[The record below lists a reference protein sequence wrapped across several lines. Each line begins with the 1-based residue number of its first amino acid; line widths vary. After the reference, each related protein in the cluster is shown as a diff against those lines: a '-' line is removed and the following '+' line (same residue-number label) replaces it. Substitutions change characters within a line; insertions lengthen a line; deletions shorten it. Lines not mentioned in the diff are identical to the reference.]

1 MNESES
7 APLIRRIEALSTPL
21 LPQATGVTPRLPRLE
36 GIRVLVFDIYGT
48 LLISASG
55 DIGLGGDRNETQ
67 AFAAALQAAGLKLE
81 NPEQLEHGPLLL
93 KEVIREHHRERRA
106 EGVEYPEVDI
116 LAVWSR
122 VLERLGLSL
131 DTAALQSLAVE
142 YECRV
147 NPVWPMPGLA
157 QLLSGLRRAGLRMGI
172 VSNAQFCTPL
182 MIQALLGKHPYELGF
197 TPEYCAWSHR
207 LLEAKPSTR
216 LYEQCLAALAEREGI
231 APREVLYVGNDQ
243 LKDIWPASASG
254 CRTAL
259 FAGDARSLRLREDDQ
274 RCNGVTPDAVVT
286 ELSQLGE
293 LLAVRLEPE

>member
-1 MNESES
+1 MNESEF
-7 APLIRRIEALSTPL
+7 APLIQRIEALSTPL
-21 LPQATGVTPRLPRLE
+21 QPQATGATPRLPRLE
-36 GIRVLVFDIYGT
+36 GIRALVFDIYGT

-67 AFAAALQAAGLKLE
+67 AFAAALQATGVKLE
-81 NPEQLEHGPLLL
+81 GPKQLEQGPLLL
-93 KEVIREHHRERRA
+93 KEVIQEHHRERRA
-106 EGVEYPEVDI
+106 NGVEYPEVDI
-116 LAVWSR
+116 LTAWSQT
-122 VLERLGLSL
+122 LERMELSL
-131 DTAALQSLAVE
+131 DAAELRSLAVE

-147 NPVWPMPGLA
+147 NPVWPMPELA
-157 QLLSGLRRAGLRMGI
+157 QLLTGLREAGLRMGI

-197 TPEYCAWSHR
+197 TPEYCVWSYR

-216 LYEQCLAALAEREGI
+216 LYEQCLAALAERENI

-259 FAGDARSLRLREDDQ
+259 FAGDARSLRLREDDE
-274 RCNGVTPDAVVT
+274 RCNGVTPDAVMT
-286 ELSQLGE
+286 KLGQLE
-293 LLAVRLEPE
+293 EVLAVRL

>member
-1 MNESES
+1 MNENEF

-21 LPQATGVTPRLPRLE
+21 LPQPTGVTPRLPRLK
-36 GIRVLVFDIYGT
+36 GIRALVFDIYGT

-67 AFAAALQAAGLKLE
+67 AFAAALESTGLKK
-81 NPEQLEHGPLLL
+81 PESSGQLEQGPALL
-93 KEVIREHHRERRA
+93 KEVIQEQHRERQA
-106 EGVEYPEVDI
+106 KGVEYPEVDI

-122 VLERLGLSL
+122 VLERLELNL
-131 DTAALQSLAVE
+131 NPEALQRLAVE

-157 QLLSGLRRAGLRMGI
+157 RLLSGLRETEMRMGI

-197 TPEYCAWSHR
+197 TPEYCAWSYQ

-216 LYEQCLAALAEREGI
+216 LYEQCLTALAEQEGI

-259 FAGDARSLRLREDDQ
+259 FAGDARSLRLRNDDG

-286 ELSQLGE
+286 ELRQLGE
-293 LLAVRLEPE
+293 LLAVRL

>member
-1 MNESES
+1 MHENEPT
-7 APLIRRIEALSTPL
+7 PLVRRIEALSTPL
-21 LPQATGVTPRLPRLE
+21 QPRATGVTPRLPRLE
-36 GIRVLVFDIYGT
+36 GIRAVVFDIYGT

-55 DIGLGGDRNETQ
+55 DIGLGGDRNQTR
-67 AFAAALQAAGLKLE
+67 AFAAALKSAGLRPGSPERLE
-81 NPEQLEHGPLLL
+81 QGPLLL
-93 KEVIREHHRERRA
+93 QEVIRDQHRERRA

-131 DTAALQSLAVE
+131 DAAALRGLAVE

-147 NPVWPMPGLA
+147 NPVWPMPGATRLLA
-157 QLLSGLRRAGLRMGI
+157 GLRRAGLRMGI

-182 MIQALLGKHPYELGF
+182 MIQALLGKHPHELGF
-197 TPEYCAWSHR
+197 TPEYCVWSYR
-207 LLEAKPSTR
+207 LLEAKPSTL
-216 LYEQCLAALAEREGI
+216 LYEQCLAALAERGGI

-243 LKDIWPASASG
+243 LKDIWPAAACG

-259 FAGDARSLRLREDDQ
+259 FAGDARSLRLREDDG

-286 ELSQLGE
+286 ELGQLGE
-293 LLAVRLEPE
+293 LLAVRL

>member
-1 MNESES
+1 MNKSEF

-21 LPQATGVTPRLPRLE
+21 LPQTTGVTPRLPRLE
-36 GIRVLVFDIYGT
+36 GIRALVFDIYGT

-67 AFAAALQAAGLKLE
+67 AFAAALESTGLK
-81 NPEQLEHGPLLL
+81 PMSSEQIEQGPPLL
-93 KEVIREHHRERRA
+93 KEVIQEQHREQRA
-106 EGVEYPEVDI
+106 KGVEYPEVDI
-116 LAVWSR
+116 VAVWNQ
-122 VLERLGLSL
+122 VLERLELNL
-131 DTAALQSLAVE
+131 NAEALQRLAVE

-157 QLLSGLRRAGLRMGI
+157 QLLSGLGETDMRMGI

-182 MIQALLGKHPYELGF
+182 MIQALLGKHPDELGF
-197 TPEYCAWSHR
+197 TPEYCVWSYR

-216 LYEQCLAALAEREGI
+216 LYEQCLRALAEREGI

-243 LKDIWPASASG
+243 LKDIWPASTSG

-259 FAGDARSLRLREDDQ
+259 FAGDARSLRLRENDE
-274 RCNGVTPDAVVT
+274 RCNGVTPDAVLT

-293 LLAVRLEPE
+293 LLAVRL